1 VGETIEVSCL
11 NHHLNRQI
19 PHSVPHHWAVSFY
32 RSNFADC
39 PAGAV
44 ANSYPKPD
52 LLWDNV
58 VAGPWERPAKVSNS
72 QLPAPRFADTAGR
85 ANLQNAR
92 ADDPS
97 TNSLRRVLV
106 GLIVGKWVKA

>member
-11 NHHLNRQI
+11 NHNLN
-19 PHSVPHHWAVSFY
+19 SVPRHWAVSFY
-32 RSNFADC
+32 RSKFADC

-44 ANSYPKPD
+44 ANNYPKRD

-58 VAGPWERPAKVSNS
+58 VAGPWERPAKVS
-72 QLPAPRFADTAGR
+72 QLPARRFADTAGR

-92 ADDPS
+92 ADDS
-97 TNSLRRVLV
+97 RQRTLYV
-106 GLIVGKWVKA
+106 GYWSV